1 MTGGASLAGA
11 VAVARSGNAQSTERA
26 GAEVKDDYLVTI
38 RLIERLHRRF
48 LDVIKTELDRLGVED
63 INNVQTLILS
73 NINEDQLTVG
83 ELTIRGYYLGSNVSY
98 NVKKLVDN
106 GYLIQERS
114 SHDRRMTRVRLSDKG
129 LELTAKIDQ
138 LYQRNADALGQGVV
152 TGEQLKELNTVLN
165 GLERYWS
172 RLVNFTR

>member
-1 MTGGASLAGA
+1 
-11 VAVARSGNAQSTERA
+11 
-26 GAEVKDDYLVTI
+26 VKDDYLVTI

-98 NVKKLVDN
+98 NVKKLVEN

-129 LELTAKIDQ
+129 LELTTRIDQ
-138 LYQRNADALGQGVV
+138 LYQRNAEALANGVV